1 LFWGWR
7 PNFGQHLIG
16 WRAAKQPSEVNNSTT
31 PMLGSGES
39 APNQSKREYKD
50 QANKF
55 VHDNQE
61 DSRVADLYRFAWML

>member
-1 LFWGWR
+1 
-7 PNFGQHLIG
+7 
-16 WRAAKQPSEVNNSTT
+16 
-31 PMLGSGES
+31 MLGSGES